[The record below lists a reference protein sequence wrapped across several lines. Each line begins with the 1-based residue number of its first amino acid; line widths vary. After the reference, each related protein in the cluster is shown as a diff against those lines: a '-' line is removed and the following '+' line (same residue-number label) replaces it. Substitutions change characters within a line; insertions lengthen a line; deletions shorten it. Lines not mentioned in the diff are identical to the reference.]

1 MKLFFYPILVLA
13 ALCVSNTVKAQ
24 VHPADNN
31 AFLQNE
37 VASVYIE
44 IDPINLGLMLHPDS
58 LQANHEYSAK
68 FKYVSLALVDS
79 VDNVGFRLR
88 GNTSRFAAKKSF
100 KISMNTYV
108 QGRKWLGLEKINLN
122 GEHNDPSILRS
133 YLSASLLRDQNV
145 ISSRNSYVRLYI
157 NNEYKGLYY
166 NAEHIDENFLD
177 LRFPGDDNGN
187 LYKANWGADMKYLG
201 TSQAAYV
208 PYYELKTNKGTNDY
222 SGLISFLNTLNTC
235 SDADF
240 PCVIQ
245 QILDVDLY
253 LRTLVIEVLAGH
265 WDGHAYNKNN
275 FYLYQRPSDGRFVF
289 IEYDMDNTFGIDWMG
304 INWATRNIYQWS
316 QSNQPRP
323 LYTRLM
329 NVPYFK
335 DLYSFYMDQA
345 IATFYNTQ
353 NLNTL
358 LTDKQALIETAALED
373 TYKALDYGFT
383 DQVFLDAIT
392 QAAGGHVTSSMYSF
406 IVNRSATANNQTSF
420 QGLQNPCPLAIEEI
434 QLPSFVPVKAYNLMG
449 QEVPLS
455 TKGQLLI
462 LQDSNGQTRTYFPI
476 LEQ

>member
-1 MKLFFYPILVLA
+1 MKLNLFPIIVLI
-13 ALCVSNTVKAQ
+13 ALCVSNTGKSQ
-24 VHPADNN
+24 VHPSNNN

-44 IDPINLGLMLHPDS
+44 IDPVYLGFMLHPDS

-68 FKYVSLALVDS
+68 FKYVSSALVDS
-79 VDNVGFRLR
+79 VDNIGFRLR

-133 YLSASLLRDQNV
+133 YLSGSLLRNQNV
-145 ISSRNSYVRLYI
+145 IASRNSYVRLYI

-187 LYKANWGADMKYLG
+187 LYKANWGADMTYLG
-201 TSQAAYV
+201 TGQTAYV
-208 PYYELKTNKGTNDY
+208 PYYELKTNTDLNDY
-222 SGLISFLNTLNTC
+222 SGLITFLNTINTC

-245 QILDVDLY
+245 QVLDVDLY

-345 IATFYNTQ
+345 IASFYNTQ

-358 LTDKQALIETAALED
+358 LSDKQALIETAALED
-373 TYKALDYGFT
+373 TYKVLDYGFT

-449 QEVPLS
+449 QEVTLS

>member
-1 MKLFFYPILVLA
+1 MLKSSCQIAVLLLVIFTSSS
-13 ALCVSNTVKAQ
+13 VIAQ
-24 VHPADNN
+24 LHPTDNN
-31 AFLQNE
+31 AFIQNE
-37 VASVYIE
+37 VASVFIE
-44 IDPINLGLMLHPDS
+44 IDSADLALMLHPDS

-68 FKYVSLALVDS
+68 FKYVSSVLVDS

-100 KISMNTYV
+100 KVSMNSFV
-108 QGRKWLGLEKINLN
+108 QGQKWLGLEKLNLN

-133 YLSASLLRDQNV
+133 FLSASLLRDQNV
-145 ISSRNSYVRLYI
+145 ISTRNSYVRLYV
-157 NNEYKGLYY
+157 NGEYKGLYY
-166 NAEHIDENFLD
+166 NAEHIDENFIT
-177 LRFPGDDNGN
+177 LRFPGDDYGN
-187 LYKANWGADMKYLG
+187 LYKANWGADMTFHG
-201 TSQAAYV
+201 TGQAAYV
-208 PYYELKTNKGTNDY
+208 PYYELKTNTALNDY

-265 WDGHAYNKNN
+265 WDGHSYNKNN
-275 FYLYQRPSDGRFVF
+275 FYLYQRPSDGKFVF

-335 DLYSFYMDQA
+335 DLYTYYMDQA
-345 IATFYNTQ
+345 ITSFYTEQ
-353 NLNTL
+353 SINTL
-358 LTDKQALIETAALED
+358 LTDKQALIESAALED

-383 DQVFLDAIT
+383 DQNFLDAIT
-392 QAAGGHVTSSMYSF
+392 QAAGAHVTSSIYSF
-406 IVNRSATANNQTSF
+406 VVNRKGSANNQTSY
-420 QGLQNPCPLAIEEI
+420 QGLQNPCPLAINDLEPNLFI
-434 QLPSFVPVKAYNLMG
+434 PVKAFNLMG

-462 LQDSNGQTRTYFPI
+462 LQDANGQTRTYFPI
-476 LEQ
+476 H

>member
-1 MKLFFYPILVLA
+1 MKLNLFPILVLI
-13 ALCVSNTVKAQ
+13 ALCVSNTGKSQ
-24 VHPADNN
+24 VHPSNNN

-44 IDPINLGLMLHPDS
+44 IDPVYLGFMLHPDS

-68 FKYVSLALVDS
+68 FKYVSSALVDS
-79 VDNVGFRLR
+79 VDNIGFRLR

-133 YLSASLLRDQNV
+133 YLSASLLRNQNV
-145 ISSRNSYVRLYI
+145 IASRNSYVRLYI

-187 LYKANWGADMKYLG
+187 LYKANWGADMTYLG
-201 TSQAAYV
+201 TGQTAYV
-208 PYYELKTNKGTNDY
+208 PYYELKTNSDLNDY
-222 SGLISFLNTLNTC
+222 SGLITFLNTINTC

-316 QSNQPRP
+316 QSNQSRP

-335 DLYSFYMDQA
+335 DLYTYYMDQA
-345 IATFYNTQ
+345 IATFYNAQ
-353 NLNTL
+353 SLNTL
-358 LTDKQALIETAALED
+358 LTDKQALIESAALED
-373 TYKALDYGFT
+373 TYKGLDYGFT
-383 DQVFLDAIT
+383 NQVFLNAIT
-392 QAAGGHVTSSMYSF
+392 QAAGSHVTSSIYSF
-406 IVNRSATANNQTSF
+406 IVNRSATANNQTAY
-420 QGLQNPCPLAIEEI
+420 QGLQNPCPLAINDLEPNQFI
-434 QLPSFVPVKAYNLMG
+434 PVKAFNLMG

-455 TKGQLLI
+455 TKGQLMI
-462 LQDSNGQTRTYFPI
+462 LQDANGETRTYFPI
-476 LEQ
+476 HEQ

>member
-1 MKLFFYPILVLA
+1 MLV
-13 ALCVSNTVKAQ
+13 ALCVSKTAKTQ

-44 IDPINLGLMLHPDS
+44 IDPIFLGLMLHPDS
-58 LQANHEYSAK
+58 LQANHEYAAK
-68 FKYVSLALVDS
+68 FKYVSSVLVDS
-79 VDNVGFRLR
+79 LDNIGFRLR

-108 QGRKWLGLEKINLN
+108 TGQKWLGLEKINLN

-145 ISSRNSYVRLYI
+145 ISTRNSYVRLYI

-201 TSQAAYV
+201 TGQAAYV
-208 PYYELKTNKGTNDY
+208 PYYELKTNTALNDY
-222 SGLISFLNTLNTC
+222 SGLITFLNTLNNC

-335 DLYSFYMDQA
+335 DLYTYYMDQA
-345 IATFYNTQ
+345 IATFYTAQ
-353 NLNTL
+353 GLNTL
-358 LTDKQALIETAALED
+358 LTEKQALIETAALED

-383 DQVFLDAIT
+383 DQIFLDAIT
-392 QAAGGHVTSSMYSF
+392 QAAGGHVTSSIYSF
-406 IVNRSATANNQTSF
+406 IVNRQASANNQTAY
-420 QGLQNPCPLAIEEI
+420 QGLQNPCPLATEEI
-434 QLPSFVPVKAYNLMG
+434 QLPSFIPIKAFNLMG

-462 LQDSNGQTRTYFPI
+462 LQDTNGQTRTYFPI
-476 LEQ
+476 H

>member
-1 MKLFFYPILVLA
+1 VKFNPFSIVVFVALF
-13 ALCVSNTVKAQ
+13 VSNAAKAQ
-24 VHPADNN
+24 IHPANNN

-44 IDPINLGLMLHPDS
+44 IDPINLGFILHPDS

-68 FKYVSLALVDS
+68 FKYVSSVLVDS
-79 VDNVGFRLR
+79 VDNIGFRLR

-133 YLSASLLRDQNV
+133 YLSASLLREQNV

-187 LYKANWGADMKYLG
+187 LYKANWGADMTYNG
-201 TSQAAYV
+201 TTQAAYV
-208 PYYELKTNKGTNDY
+208 PYYELKTNKSTNDY
-222 SGLISFLNTLNTC
+222 SGLIAFLNTLNTC

-265 WDGHAYNKNN
+265 WDGHSYNKNN

-289 IEYDMDNTFGIDWMG
+289 IEYDMDNTFGIDWLG

-335 DLYSFYMDQA
+335 DLYSYYMDQA
-345 IATFYNTQ
+345 VATFYNTQ
-353 NLNTL
+353 GLNTL
-358 LTDKQALIETAALED
+358 LTEKQAMIATAALED

-383 DQVFLDAIT
+383 DQVFLNAIT
-392 QAAGGHVTSSMYSF
+392 QAAGSHVTSSIYSF
-406 IVNRSATANNQTSF
+406 IVNRSATANNQTSY
-420 QGLQNPCPLAIEEI
+420 QGLQNPCSLATDDLE
-434 QLPSFVPVKAYNLMG
+434 QNQFVPVKAFNLMG
-449 QEVPLS
+449 QEVPLNS
-455 TKGQLLI
+455 SGQLLI
-462 LQDSNGQTRTYFPI
+462 FQDANGQTRTYFPI
-476 LEQ
+476 Q

>member
-1 MKLFFYPILVLA
+1 MLKSIKLIVVLLVVIFTSGSA
-13 ALCVSNTVKAQ
+13 VAQ

-31 AFLQNE
+31 AFIQNE
-37 VASVYIE
+37 VASIFIE
-44 IDPINLGLMLHPDS
+44 VNPADLALMLHPDS
-58 LQANHEYSAK
+58 LESNHEYPAK
-68 FKYVSLALVDS
+68 FKYVSSVLVDS
-79 VDNVGFRLR
+79 MDNVGFRLR

-100 KISMNTYV
+100 KVSMNANV
-108 QGRKWLGLEKINLN
+108 PGQKWLGLEKLNLN

-133 YLSASLLRDQNV
+133 FLSASLLRNQNV
-145 ISSRNSYVRLYI
+145 ISLRNSYVRLYV

-177 LRFPGDDNGN
+177 LRFPSDDNGN
-187 LYKANWGADMKYLG
+187 LYKANWGADLTYLG
-201 TSQAAYV
+201 TGQAAYV

-222 SGLISFLNTLNTC
+222 SGLIAFLNTLNTC

-265 WDGHAYNKNN
+265 WDGHSYNKNN

-335 DLYSFYMDQA
+335 DLYTYYMDQA
-345 IATFYNTQ
+345 VATFYTTP

-358 LTDKQALIETAALED
+358 LTEKQTLIETAALED

-392 QAAGGHVTSSMYSF
+392 QAAGAHVTSSIYSF
-406 IVNRSATANNQTSF
+406 IVNRSASANNQTTY
-420 QGLQNPCPLAIEEI
+420 QGLQNPCPLAIDDLEPNQFI
-434 QLPSFVPVKAYNLMG
+434 PVKAFNLMG
-449 QEVPLS
+449 QEVPLD
-455 TKGQLLI
+455 TRGQLLL
-462 LQDSNGQTRTYFPI
+462 LQDANGQTRTYFPI
-476 LEQ
+476 Q

>member
-1 MKLFFYPILVLA
+1 VVKLYIHPIIAFV
-13 ALCVSNTVKAQ
+13 ALITSSTLTAQ

-31 AFLQNE
+31 AFIQNE
-37 VASVYIE
+37 VASVFIE
-44 IDPINLGLMLHPDS
+44 VDPTNLALMLHPDS
-58 LQANHEYSAK
+58 LQANHEYPAK
-68 FKYVSLALVDS
+68 FKYVSSVLVDS

-100 KISMNTYV
+100 KVSMNTYV
-108 QGRKWLGLEKINLN
+108 TGQKWLGLEKLNLN

-133 YLSASLLRDQNV
+133 FLSASLLRDQNV
-145 ISSRNSYVRLYI
+145 ISTRNSYVRLYV
-157 NNEYKGLYY
+157 NGEYKGLYY
-166 NAEHIDENFLD
+166 NAEHIDENFLN

-187 LYKANWGADMKYLG
+187 LYKANWGADMTPHG
-201 TSQAAYV
+201 TAQTAYV
-208 PYYELKTNKGTNDY
+208 PYYELKTNTALNDY

-265 WDGHAYNKNN
+265 WDGHSYNKNN

-335 DLYSFYMDQA
+335 DLYTFYMDQA
-345 IATFYNTQ
+345 ITSFYNEQ
-353 NLNTL
+353 DLNTL
-358 LTDKQALIETAALED
+358 LTDKQTLIESAALED

-383 DQVFLDAIT
+383 DQTFLDAII
-392 QAAGGHVTSSMYSF
+392 QAAGGHVTSSLYSF
-406 IVNRSATANNQTSF
+406 ILNRRSTANAQTNF
-420 QGLQNPCPLAIEEI
+420 QGLQNPCPLAIEELEPN
-434 QLPSFVPVKAYNLMG
+434 QFVPIKAFNLMG
-449 QEVPLS
+449 QEVPLNS
-455 TKGQLLI
+455 KGELLF
-462 LQDSNGQTRTYFPI
+462 LQDANGQTRTYFPI
-476 LEQ
+476 H